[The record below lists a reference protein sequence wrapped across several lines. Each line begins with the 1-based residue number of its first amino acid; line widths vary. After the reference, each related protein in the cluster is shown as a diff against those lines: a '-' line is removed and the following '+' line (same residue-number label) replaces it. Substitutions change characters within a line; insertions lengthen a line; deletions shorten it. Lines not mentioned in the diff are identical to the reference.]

1 MLYLKAELNDFR
13 TFPVNERPLIS
24 FKADSDNLYFITT
37 KILYN
42 EYMNKGKLLCR
53 ENYEKASNHL
63 YSNELCLNQATE
75 EQFNIILNEAL
86 KLLYEVEKN

>member
-1 MLYLKAELNDFR
+1 MLYLKTGLASKD
-13 TFPVNERPLIS
+13 ERPLIS
-24 FKADSDNLYFITT
+24 YKEDYDDLYFIAYR
-37 KILYN
+37 ILYN

-86 KLLYEVEKN
+86 KLLYEVAED